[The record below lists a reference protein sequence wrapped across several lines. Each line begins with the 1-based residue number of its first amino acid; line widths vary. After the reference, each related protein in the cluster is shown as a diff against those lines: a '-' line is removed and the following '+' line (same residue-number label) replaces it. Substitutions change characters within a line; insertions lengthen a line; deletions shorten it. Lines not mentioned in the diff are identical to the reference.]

1 MMRTHGTLRAKRNI
15 RRSFLPSSL
24 LCLGLSAVVFLAAIV
39 GGEACCKHRA
49 PPYPQ
54 QYTQEFPRQKYY
66 RWGEYYENQAPWL
79 DYYRGPRPCMSLN
92 DCDRKAYGESGTRGR
107 MGLGADPAHPE
118 GPGNVS
124 D

>member
-1 MMRTHGTLRAKRNI
+1 MTRTSRRLLAVCNGSRRAMA
-15 RRSFLPSSL
+15 SSL
-24 LCLGLSAVVFLAAIV
+24 AVLGFAAVILLAATLD
-39 GGEACCKHRA
+39 GDARCKQHSWLRVSE
-49 PPYPQ
+49 YPW
-54 QYTQEFPRQKYY
+54 R
-66 RWGEYYENQAPWL
+66 EYYQVQPPCTSL
-79 DYYRGPRPCMSLN
+79 D

>member
-1 MMRTHGTLRAKRNI
+1 MA
-15 RRSFLPSSL
+15 SSL
-24 LCLGLSAVVFLAAIV
+24 AVLGFAAAILLAATLDGDARCRHHSRPRV
-39 GGEACCKHRA
+39 GE
-49 PPYPQ
+49 Y
-54 QYTQEFPRQKYY
+54 PRQ
-66 RWGEYYENQAPWL
+66 EYHQAQPPCTLL
-79 DYYRGPRPCMSLN
+79 D

>member
-1 MMRTHGTLRAKRNI
+1 MMRLRRRPRASCNGNRRAIASSLAVLVFAAVILLAATVDGEARGKHHYRLRA
-15 RRSFLPSSL
+15 S
-24 LCLGLSAVVFLAAIV
+24 
-39 GGEACCKHRA
+39 E
-49 PPYPQ
+49 YP
-54 QYTQEFPRQKYY
+54 
-66 RWGEYYENQAPWL
+66 W
-79 DYYRGPRPCMSLN
+79 RGYSQIQPPCMSLD

>member
-1 MMRTHGTLRAKRNI
+1 MTRTFCRLLTSFNGSRRAMA
-15 RRSFLPSSL
+15 SL
-24 LCLGLSAVVFLAAIV
+24 LAVFGFAAVILLAATLD
-39 GGEACCKHRA
+39 GEARGKHHY
-49 PPYPQ
+49 PPRVRDYPW
-54 QYTQEFPRQKYY
+54 R
-66 RWGEYYENQAPWL
+66 EYYQVQPPCTSL
-79 DYYRGPRPCMSLN
+79 D

>member
-1 MMRTHGTLRAKRNI
+1 MTRLRRRPLASCHGNRRAI
-15 RRSFLPSSL
+15 ASSL
-24 LCLGLSAVVFLAAIV
+24 AVLVFAALILLAATV
-39 GGEACCKHRA
+39 EDEARGKYRYRPRA
-49 PPYPQ
+49 SEYPW
-54 QYTQEFPRQKYY
+54 R
-66 RWGEYYENQAPWL
+66 EYYQIQP
-79 DYYRGPRPCMSLN
+79 PCMSLD

>member
-1 MMRTHGTLRAKRNI
+1 M
-15 RRSFLPSSL
+15 SSSL
-24 LCLGLSAVVFLAAIV
+24 AVFGFAAVILLAATLD
-39 GGEACCKHRA
+39 GEAQGKHH
-49 PPYPQ
+49 YQ
-54 QYTQEFPRQKYY
+54 PRV
-66 RWGEYYENQAPWL
+66 REPWREYYQVQPPCTSL
-79 DYYRGPRPCMSLN
+79 D

>member
-1 MMRTHGTLRAKRNI
+1 MIRPRHAGWFDHRRNLASPVI
-15 RRSFLPSSL
+15 S
-24 LCLGLSAVVFLAAIV
+24 LGLAAVLLMALSATADARSRH
-39 GGEACCKHRA
+39 AYM
-49 PPYPQ
+49 PPSADENPWQ
-54 QYTQEFPRQKYY
+54 
-66 RWGEYYENQAPWL
+66 EYYQSQPPCTSL
-79 DYYRGPRPCMSLN
+79 D

>member
-1 MMRTHGTLRAKRNI
+1 
-15 RRSFLPSSL
+15 
-24 LCLGLSAVVFLAAIV
+24 VFAALILLAATV
-39 GGEACCKHRA
+39 EDEARGKHR
-49 PPYPQ
+49 
-54 QYTQEFPRQKYY
+54 YY
-66 RWGEYYENQAPWL
+66 RPRASEYPWREYYRIQP
-79 DYYRGPRPCMSLN
+79 PCMSLD